1 MFMIYVQ
8 YVTYMTYETYNMAR
22 YAYVP
27 YLESVP
33 YVVLILLYTLIM
45 LFQETYIINNILLHM
60 IYMTYVPHDVN
71 EKRKLPEEGE
81 LSKYE

>member
-1 MFMIYVQ
+1 
-8 YVTYMTYETYNMAR
+8 MAR

-33 YVVLILLYTLIM
+33 YVMLILLYTLIM

-60 IYMTYVPHDVN
+60 IYMAYMTYVPHDVN

>member
-1 MFMIYVQ
+1 
-8 YVTYMTYETYNMAR
+8 MTYETYNMVR

-45 LFQETYIINNILLHM
+45 LFQETYIINNILSHM
-60 IYMTYVPHDVN
+60 IYMAYMTYMPHDVN
-71 EKRKLPEEGE
+71 EKRKLPEEQCH
-81 LSKYE
+81 